1 MLLVQMAEG
10 KKKYTWPVLKVQRE
24 IAVVSVGTAR
34 KRQDT
39 SARIALNAKP
49 SKVGLDLGLVRNVAR
64 VGRMDTLM
72 LAVGKSSL
80 IKLLNGTRI

>member
-1 MLLVQMAEG
+1 MVEG
-10 KKKYTWPVLKVQRE
+10 KRKYTWPVLKVQRE
-24 IAVVSVGTAR
+24 ILVVFVDTAR

-39 SARIALNAKP
+39 SARIVLNAKP
-49 SKVGLDLGLVRNVAR
+49 SKVDLDLGLVRNVAH
-64 VGRMDTLM
+64 VERMDTLM